1 MNLRNNIDNLYFS
14 RMSIQAQ
21 TWYRDSHGLFDY
33 EEKEK
38 LTLSN
43 MKVKDNCKCRRRSTN
58 IEKLKLTLLTLI

>member
-1 MNLRNNIDNLYFS
+1 MHYFTIEINFHYVFS
-14 RMSIQAQ
+14 RMTVCAS

-43 MKVKDNCKCRRRSTN
+43 FKMKNNCKSSFRVTF
-58 IEKLKLTLLTLI
+58 

>member
-1 MNLRNNIDNLYFS
+1 
-14 RMSIQAQ
+14 MSIQAQ

-43 MKVKDNCKCRRRSTN
+43 MKVKDNCKYRRRSTN
-58 IEKLKLTLLTLI
+58 IEKLKLTLSTLI